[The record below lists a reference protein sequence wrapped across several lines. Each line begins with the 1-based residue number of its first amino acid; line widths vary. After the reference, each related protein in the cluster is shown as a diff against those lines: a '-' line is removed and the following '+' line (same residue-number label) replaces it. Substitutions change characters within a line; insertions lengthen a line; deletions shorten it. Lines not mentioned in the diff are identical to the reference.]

1 MMRFELPAISMG
13 KVLAWIWLV
22 FLCGVGIY
30 FLIPHWDF
38 FVSHLPFL
46 FDVIF
51 WCLVVI
57 MGILFTLVAFIE
69 LFGE

>member
-1 MMRFELPAISMG
+1 MKFELPAISMG
-13 KVLAWIWLV
+13 KVLACIWLV

-30 FLIPHWDF
+30 SLIPHWDY
-38 FVSHLPFL
+38 FVSSLPFI

-51 WCLVVI
+51 WCLVGI
-57 MGILFTLVAFIE
+57 MGIMFTLSALLE